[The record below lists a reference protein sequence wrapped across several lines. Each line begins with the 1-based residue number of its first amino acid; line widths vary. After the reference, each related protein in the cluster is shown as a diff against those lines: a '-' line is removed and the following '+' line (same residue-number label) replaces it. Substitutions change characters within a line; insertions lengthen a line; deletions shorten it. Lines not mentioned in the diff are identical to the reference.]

1 MWTWKRV
8 LAGLI
13 CVLSIEMMTAAHAAS
28 AQTTTCQ
35 SRSIQTGMPANI
47 TVAEFMQ
54 PVVVRL
60 LAHSDT
66 FRRQCARVAASP
78 FVRIHIELMGVRS
91 ALVRARARI
100 SKTPDGRIAATIEV
114 PICRD
119 APELIVH
126 EMEHVL
132 EQMDGL
138 NLAAL
143 ARARKSD
150 VRQGADGAFETER
163 ARRAGESAVAEL
175 QTTSGDE
182 AAARSPG
189 RRRSWL
195 GLIK

>member
-1 MWTWKRV
+1 MRRV

-13 CVLSIEMMTAAHAAS
+13 CVLSIEMMTAANAAS

-35 SRSIQTGMPANI
+35 GRSIQTAMPANI
-47 TVAEFMQ
+47 SVAEFMQ
-54 PVVVRL
+54 PVVARL
-60 LAHSDT
+60 LAQSDT

-78 FVRIHIELMGVRS
+78 FVRIHIELMSVRS
-91 ALVRARARI
+91 SFVRARARI
-100 SKTPDGRIAATIEV
+100 SRTPDGHIAAMIEV

-138 NLAAL
+138 DLAAL
-143 ARARKSD
+143 ARARKTD
-150 VRQGADGAFETER
+150 VRQGADGAFETDR
-163 ARRAGESAVAEL
+163 ARRAGETAVAEL
-175 QTTSGDE
+175 RATSEEDT
-182 AAARSPG
+182 AVRSPG

>member
-13 CVLSIEMMTAAHAAS
+13 GVLSIEMMTAAHAAS

-35 SRSIQTGMPANI
+35 SRSIQIAIPANI

-54 PVVVRL
+54 PVVLRL
-60 LAHSDT
+60 LARSDT

-78 FVRIHIELMGVRS
+78 FVQIHIELMSVRS
-91 ALVRARARI
+91 SFVRARARI
-100 SKTPDGRIAATIEV
+100 TKTPDGRITAAIEV

-138 NLAAL
+138 DLAAL
-143 ARARKSD
+143 SRVRKAD
-150 VRQGADGAFETER
+150 VRQGADGAFETGR
-163 ARRAGESAVAEL
+163 ALRAGERAVAEL
-175 QTTSGDE
+175 QATSGED
-182 AAARSPG
+182 AVVRSPG